1 MCGSEHTTPRRDS
14 VGNVLLADL
23 YSCRE
28 PEARGMVRRTYR
40 GEDLTMSAQEL
51 HALLSR
57 LHAQL
62 QGSPQLDEESRQL
75 LRELGVDLARL
86 RQGAGAASGD
96 GALGDAAAA
105 EGSPGAGAAHA
116 SRFDALV
123 GRFEGAHPS
132 LAASLREMADAL
144 ARAGL

>member
-1 MCGSEHTTPRRDS
+1 
-14 VGNVLLADL
+14 
-23 YSCRE
+23 
-28 PEARGMVRRTYR
+28 
-40 GEDLTMSAQEL
+40 MSAQEL

-96 GALGDAAAA
+96 GAPG
-105 EGSPGAGAAHA
+105 EGSLVAGAAHA
-116 SRFDALV
+116 SRFAALV